1 MEHIIG
7 KHIDGYKVD
16 ELLDLD
22 ERGLVTQISEPMS
35 DTHKPHIEILNSM
48 IKTMEAAG
56 SPWLLTRFE
65 DGYYAGK
72 VVLWK
77 ERKAIRCKMCRGFL
91 NGRPKR
97 FTESLTHK
105 QLGKDCK

>member
-1 MEHIIG
+1 MVHSITG
-7 KHIDGYKVD
+7 KHIRGFKVD

-56 SPWLLTRFE
+56 
-65 DGYYAGK
+65 
-72 VVLWK
+72 WK